1 MRLTRHIT
9 ARLVLGS
16 LLIAGW
22 MLMPVSQA
30 QTPNPAEAPDPVVG
44 KVNDHDIRLSYLYQK
59 IETLPLGEQID
70 VRDQLH
76 RFLESVIQEEILFQ
90 SMLRTGFQ
98 DEPELREQLKTSV
111 VEFLV
116 EKYVAKRL
124 KVTDSAVER
133 YYHDNTSV
141 IRNETIR
148 VRQIVL
154 PTREA
159 CEALMVKI
167 DSEAAFIEL
176 AKTHSQHASAQ
187 DGGDLGRYMRHAGPL
202 GFEEQWFDMAV
213 DEMRIFASPEG
224 CHLVRVVD
232 RITPPLPPL
241 EEVQERIRFI
251 LQRNQE
257 ISLLRALIGERAQGM
272 QIERFNANLK

>member
-1 MRLTRHIT
+1 MKFLKG
-9 ARLVLGS
+9 LGNTLGIG
-16 LLIAGW
+16 LLGLGLFLAISAW
-22 MLMPVSQA
+22 A
-30 QTPNPAEAPDPVVG
+30 QAPDPVVG

-59 IETLPLGEQID
+59 IESLPLGEQID
-70 VRDQLH
+70 VRDQLS

-98 DEPELREQLKTSV
+98 DEPELREQVKASV

-124 KVTDSAVER
+124 KVTESDVEH
-133 YYHDNTSV
+133 YYREHASV

-154 PTREA
+154 PTRDA
-159 CEALMVKI
+159 CEALMARI
-167 DSEAAFIEL
+167 DSEAAFMEL
-176 AKTHSQHASAQ
+176 AKTHSLHASAKE
-187 DGGDLGRYMRHAGPL
+187 GGDLGRYMRHPGPL
-202 GFEEQWFDMAV
+202 GFEEDWFDMGV
-213 DEMRIFASPEG
+213 DEMRIFESPEG

-241 EEVQERIRFI
+241 EEVQDRIRFI

-272 QIERFNANLK
+272 EIERLKAHLK